1 MKTINR
7 MVLLLATLFAAIG
20 CSDDDKELVMY
31 SLRFEPNS
39 ITLGIGKS
47 YRLVPISDP
56 FYDDVQYE
64 WKSVDERVA
73 TVDQSGVV
81 TGVSAGSTEVRAFY
95 GDNRLARCLVSVVES
110 TSSLPDPTAA
120 LSEGL
125 SQQMIFSSNQL
136 PYKGTIMQCFDFYD
150 ENGYIYYTQSVG
162 DTKTG
167 NRWMVALGRQKR
179 NEAPSDDYMKLQW
192 FGHGTLLVAE
202 RADDGDYVWVNSNG
216 TLSGTDYTN
225 NLTFSRIRYQKGAV
239 LSHYAGDTFYM
250 SEYVDAA
257 GTTWMVRD
265 VQPSIDFVNR
275 RLLIG
280 CRTTDMRH
288 NVIYDLDAVLAL
300 GKETVEITRTWGGE
314 TAAEGVT
321 EKKTETTSVEVRNLN
336 RLTPL
341 GSFRLPSYLNTGQTH
356 QVYSYSHQG
365 QAVRGDYVYWYEG
378 QAIQQTGELYD
389 GSVAY
394 VAVFDYT
401 GKLVCPRTRVAACSD
416 FPSLS
421 TLLDAKN
428 CYCEG
433 EGMQLKQGRK
443 LYLGIATHTSAASG
457 NRLASILQ
465 YECDVE

>member
-7 MVLLLATLFAAIG
+7 IVLLLATLFAAVG
-20 CSDDDKELVMY
+20 CSDDKELVMY

-39 ITLGIGKS
+39 ITLGVGKT
-47 YRLVPISDP
+47 YRLTPISDP
-56 FYDDVQYE
+56 AYDGVQYE
-64 WKSVDERVA
+64 WKSVDEKVA
-73 TVDQSGVV
+73 TVDRTGLV
-81 TGVSAGSTEVRAFY
+81 TGVGAGSTEVRAFY

-110 TSSLPDPTAA
+110 VSSLPDPTAA
-120 LSEGL
+120 LSAGL
-125 SQQMIFSSNQL
+125 KQQMIFSSNQL

-150 ENGYIYYTQSVG
+150 ENGYVYYTQSVG

-225 NLTFSRIRYQKGAV
+225 NLTFSRIKYQKGAV
-239 LSHYAGDTFYM
+239 LSHYAGDTFYLNQ
-250 SEYVDAA
+250 YVDAS
-257 GTTWMVRD
+257 GTTWTVRD

-275 RLLIG
+275 RLLVG

-300 GKETVEITRTWGGE
+300 AEET
-314 TAAEGVT
+314 
-321 EKKTETTSVEVRNLN
+321 VEVRNLN

-365 QAVRGDYVYWYEG
+365 QAVWGDYVYWYEG
-378 QAIQQTGELYD
+378 EAIQQTGELYD

-443 LYLGIATHTSAASG
+443 LYLGIATHTSAASS

-465 YECDVE
+465 YECEIR